1 MRLKPTCNILIINY
15 LHLNNIVFM
24 ELNIQISIVIGTKDT
39 FMNFIINAFKAEES
53 RDRILGVL
61 LTELSKI
68 SNYKKFNNDVI
79 EGIIL
84 NKKIKTLAI
93 EHPRMHTSMNR
104 LRMKNKKNNFAIIE
118 VFFDHF
124 LAKNWESFSNEP
136 YDVFAAKIHNA
147 LIKNLTS
154 LPNSTIAKFPEI
166 LSKSWLDNY
175 KTIDGVHTII
185 RKLTH
190 TSRLG
195 VNSEESIFDLME
207 NYSSF
212 QNDFM
217 FFMKD
222 MEKETPL
229 NFEVTDLQQK
239 IYA

>member
-1 MRLKPTCNILIINY
+1 
-15 LHLNNIVFM
+15 
-24 ELNIQISIVIGTKDT
+24 
-39 FMNFIINAFKAEES
+39 MNFIINAFKAEES

-136 YDVFAAKIHNA
+136 YDIFAAKIHNV
-147 LIKNLTS
+147 LIKNLAT

-175 KTIDGVHTII
+175 KTIEGVHTII

-190 TSRLG
+190 TSRVG

-222 MEKETPL
+222 MEKETPI
-229 NFEVTDLQQK
+229 NFEITDLQQK

>member
-1 MRLKPTCNILIINY
+1 MK
-15 LHLNNIVFM
+15 
-24 ELNIQISIVIGTKDT
+24 LNIQFRIVIGKKTS
-39 FMNFIINAFKAEES
+39 MNFIINAFKAEES

-68 SNYKKFNNDVI
+68 SNYKKFNNEVV

-84 NKKIKTLAI
+84 NKKIKTFSI

-104 LRMKNKKNNFAIIE
+104 LRMKNKKNNFPIIE

-124 LAKNWESFSNEP
+124 LVKNWETFSNES
-136 YDVFAAKIHNA
+136 YDSFAARIHNV
-147 LIKNLTS
+147 LIKNLTV
-154 LPNSTIAKFPEI
+154 LPNSTISKFPEI
-166 LSKSWLDNY
+166 LSKSWLDHY
-175 KTIDGVHTII
+175 KTIEGVHTII

-190 TSRLG
+190 ASRVG

-207 NYSSF
+207 NYSTF

-217 FFMKD
+217 YFMKD
-222 MEKETPL
+222 IEKETPV
-229 NFEVTDLQQK
+229 NFEITKLQQK